1 MLEYLVR
8 DLIVHI
14 SIFQAVI
21 LTVMVSNIVIL
32 HRARRHTLL
41 LEYPM
46 VSVLVPARNEERNID
61 RCIQSLLAQDYPAYE
76 VLVLDDQSGDATLA
90 ILERIASTQP
100 ALQILQGTPP
110 AAGQAGKNWACVQL
124 ERAAQGDLL
133 LFTDADTFHQPRAL
147 RTIVT
152 ALIGEKADLLTGFPR
167 QEMYTWTERMLVPF
181 FTWALICFSPLWL
194 AYRVRLPAF
203 SSAVGQMMLFRR
215 ESYQAIGGH
224 ASLGAS
230 IVDDLTL
237 AKRISA
243 VGLRWRGVHIAD
255 LIACRMYSNSREAFS
270 GFTKNF
276 FAAFGFRLLPYL
288 FVFIWLA
295 VMFWAPLIVGT
306 LSVFGGAAQAR
317 PVQLSICIGL
327 SILLWSIPNRE
338 MGLPLGLGLLYP
350 ATILANEVVAFQ
362 SLRLSLAG
370 RLTWKERTLARPKW
384 TWL

>member
-194 AYRVRLPAF
+194 AYRVRLPAL
-203 SSAVGQMMLFRR
+203 SNAVGQMMLFRR

-230 IVDDLTL
+230 IVDDLML
-237 AKRISA
+237 AKRITA

-255 LIACRMYSNSREAFS
+255 LVACRMYSNSREAFS

-317 PVQLSICIGL
+317 LSDLFICIGL

-362 SLRLSLAG
+362 SLRLSLSG